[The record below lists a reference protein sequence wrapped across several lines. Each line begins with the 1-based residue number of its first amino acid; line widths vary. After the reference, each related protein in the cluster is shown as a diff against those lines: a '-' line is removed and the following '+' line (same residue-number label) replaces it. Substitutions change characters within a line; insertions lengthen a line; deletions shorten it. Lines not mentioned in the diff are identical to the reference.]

1 MHGIN
6 VEAALTIFNVT
17 EAVCRGLEWSQNGD
31 RPEAN
36 RMNILLAED
45 DREVADYVVKGLR
58 EAGHTANAVADGDTA
73 LIEASHGDFD
83 VLILDRMLPGT
94 DGLSIVK
101 ALRAM
106 DNDTPVL
113 ILSALGEVDHR
124 VEGLRA
130 GSDDYLTK
138 PFAFSEVL
146 ARVEA
151 LGRRRPSA
159 GHSNLLR
166 VADLELDKLARTAT
180 RGGRSIE
187 LLPREYALLE
197 FLMEHVD
204 QVVTRT
210 MLLEKLWGL
219 NFDPQTNIVDV
230 HISRLRQKID
240 KDSEQPLIHTVRGM
254 GYVLRD

>member
-1 MHGIN
+1 
-6 VEAALTIFNVT
+6 
-17 EAVCRGLEWSQNGD
+17 
-31 RPEAN
+31 
-36 RMNILLAED
+36 MNILLAED
-45 DREVADYVVKGLR
+45 DLEVCDYVIKGLR
-58 EAGHTANAVADGDTA
+58 EAGHNANAVNDGDTA
-73 LIEASHGDFD
+73 LIEATHGDFD

-94 DGLSIVK
+94 DGVSIIK

-106 DNDTPVL
+106 GNDTPIL

-130 GSDDYLTK
+130 GSDDYLSK

-151 LGRRRPSA
+151 LGRRRASA
-159 GHSNLLR
+159 EQNTTLK
-166 VADLELDKLARTAT
+166 VADLELDKLTRSAR
-180 RGGRSIE
+180 RGGQAID

-197 FLMEHVD
+197 FLMERQD
-204 QVVTRT
+204 QLVTRT

-230 HISRLRQKID
+230 HISRLRQKIN
-240 KDSEQPLIHTVRGM
+240 KDDGAALIHTVRGM
-254 GYVLRD
+254 GYVLRH

>member
-1 MHGIN
+1 
-6 VEAALTIFNVT
+6 
-17 EAVCRGLEWSQNGD
+17 
-31 RPEAN
+31 
-36 RMNILLAED
+36 MNILIAED
-45 DREVADYVVKGLR
+45 DPEVSSYVAKGLR
-58 EAGHTANAVADGDTA
+58 EAGHTATAVADGDTA

-83 VLILDRMLPGT
+83 ALILDRMLPGA
-94 DGLSIVK
+94 DGLSVVK

-106 DNDTPVL
+106 GNTTPVL

-146 ARVEA
+146 ARIEA
-151 LGRRRPSA
+151 LYRRRRPQPQDS
-159 GHSNLLR
+159 LLS
-166 VADLELDKLARTAT
+166 VGDLSLERLSRTVT
-180 RGGRSIE
+180 RDNKTIE

-197 FLMEHVD
+197 YLMEHAN

-219 NFDPQTNIVDV
+219 NFDP
-230 HISRLRQKID
+230 
-240 KDSEQPLIHTVRGM
+240 
-254 GYVLRD
+254 

>member
-1 MHGIN
+1 
-6 VEAALTIFNVT
+6 
-17 EAVCRGLEWSQNGD
+17 
-31 RPEAN
+31 
-36 RMNILLAED
+36 MNILLAED
-45 DREVADYVVKGLR
+45 DHDVSEFIVKGLR
-58 EAGHTANAVADGDTA
+58 EAGHTAHFVADGDTA
-73 LIEASHGDFD
+73 LIEASHGEYD

-94 DGLSIVK
+94 DGLSVLK

-106 DNDTPVL
+106 GKMTPVL
-113 ILSALGEVDHR
+113 ILSALSEVDHR

-130 GSDDYLTK
+130 GSDDYLAK

-151 LGRRRPSA
+151 LGRRRMNALQTNTICVS
-159 GHSNLLR
+159 
-166 VADLELDKLARTAT
+166 DLELNLLGRTVT
-180 RGGRSIE
+180 RGGRNIV

-197 FLMEHVD
+197 FLLLHLG

-219 NFDPQTNIVDV
+219 NFDPQTNIIDV

-240 KDSEQPLIHTVRGM
+240 KDARRPLIETVRGM
-254 GYVLRD
+254 GYIIRE

>member
-1 MHGIN
+1 
-6 VEAALTIFNVT
+6 
-17 EAVCRGLEWSQNGD
+17 
-31 RPEAN
+31 
-36 RMNILLAED
+36 MNILLAED
-45 DREVADYVVKGLR
+45 DQEVCDYVIKGLR
-58 EAGHTANAVADGDTA
+58 EAGHTANAVEDGDTA
-73 LIEASHGDFD
+73 LIEAAHGDFD

-94 DGLSIVK
+94 DGVSIVK

-106 DNDTPVL
+106 GNETPVL

-124 VEGLRA
+124 VEGLKA
-130 GSDDYLTK
+130 GSDDYLSK

-151 LGRRRPSA
+151 LGRRRTNTGQA
-159 GHSNLLR
+159 NTVR
-166 VADLELDKLARTAT
+166 VADLELDKLARTAH
-180 RGGRSIE
+180 RAGRNIE

-197 FLMEHVD
+197 FLMDHVD

-219 NFDPQTNIVDV
+219 NFDPRTNIVDV

-240 KDSEQPLIHTVRGM
+240 KDSEHALIHTVRGM
-254 GYVLRD
+254 GYVLRG

>member
-1 MHGIN
+1 
-6 VEAALTIFNVT
+6 
-17 EAVCRGLEWSQNGD
+17 
-31 RPEAN
+31 
-36 RMNILLAED
+36 MNILLAED
-45 DREVADYVVKGLR
+45 DRDVSNFIVKGLR
-58 EAGHTANAVADGDTA
+58 EAGHAAQCVADGDTA
-73 LIEASHGDFD
+73 LIEASHGEYD
-83 VLILDRMLPGT
+83 VLIFDRMLPGT
-94 DGLSIVK
+94 DGLSVLK

-106 DNDTPVL
+106 GKMTPVL
-113 ILSALGEVDHR
+113 ILSALSEVDHR

-151 LGRRRPSA
+151 LGRRRTSLPQT
-159 GHSNLLR
+159 NTIR
-166 VADLELDKLARTAT
+166 VADLELNMLGRTVT
-180 RGGRSIE
+180 RGGSNIV

-197 FLMEHVD
+197 FLLLHLG

-219 NFDPQTNIVDV
+219 NFDPQTNIIDV

-240 KDSEQPLIHTVRGM
+240 KDAGQPLIETVRGM
-254 GYVLRD
+254 GYIIRE

>member
-1 MHGIN
+1 
-6 VEAALTIFNVT
+6 
-17 EAVCRGLEWSQNGD
+17 
-31 RPEAN
+31 
-36 RMNILLAED
+36 MNILIAED
-45 DREVADYVVKGLR
+45 DLEVSSYVAKGLR
-58 EAGHTANAVADGDTA
+58 EAGHSVQVVDDGDTA
-73 LIEASHGDFD
+73 LIEASHGSFD
-83 VLILDRMLPGT
+83 VLVLDRMLPGL

-101 ALRAM
+101 ALRATG
-106 DNDTPVL
+106 NTSPVL
-113 ILSALGEVDHR
+113 IVSALGEVDHR

-151 LGRRRPSA
+151 LGRRRNTTSDAPT
-159 GHSNLLR
+159 LQ
-166 VADLELDKLARTAT
+166 VADLKLDRLARCAH
-180 RGGRSIE
+180 RGGLLID

-197 FLMEHVD
+197 YLMDHTG

-240 KDSEQPLIHTVRGM
+240 KGYDKALIHTVRGM
-254 GYVLRD
+254 GYVIRD

>member
-1 MHGIN
+1 
-6 VEAALTIFNVT
+6 
-17 EAVCRGLEWSQNGD
+17 
-31 RPEAN
+31 
-36 RMNILLAED
+36 MNILIAED
-45 DREVADYVVKGLR
+45 DVEVSAYVAKGLR
-58 EAGHTANAVADGDTA
+58 EAGHTVEVFADGDSA
-73 LIEASHGDFD
+73 LIESSHGNFD
-83 VLILDRMLPGT
+83 VLIVDRMLPGL
-94 DGLSIVK
+94 DGLSVIK
-101 ALRAM
+101 ALRATG
-106 DNDTPVL
+106 NDTPAL

-130 GSDDYLTK
+130 GSDDYLSK

-151 LGRRRPSA
+151 LGRRRQPGREA
-159 GHSNLLR
+159 TTLTVG
-166 VADLELDKLARTAT
+166 ELVLDRLARTAR
-180 RGGRSIE
+180 RGEQSIE

-197 FLMEHVD
+197 YLMDHAG

-240 KDSEQPLIHTVRGM
+240 SGHDAPLIHTVRGM
-254 GYVLRD
+254 GYVIRA

>member
-1 MHGIN
+1 
-6 VEAALTIFNVT
+6 
-17 EAVCRGLEWSQNGD
+17 
-31 RPEAN
+31 
-36 RMNILLAED
+36 MNILIAED
-45 DREVADYVVKGLR
+45 DHEIGDYVVNGLR
-58 EAGHTANAVADGDTA
+58 EAGHAANAVTDGDTA
-73 LIEASHGDFD
+73 LIEATHGAFD
-83 VLILDRMLPGT
+83 VLILDRMLPGM
-94 DGLSIVK
+94 DGLSVVK

-106 DNDTPVL
+106 GNETPVL

-146 ARVEA
+146 ALVEA
-151 LGRRRPSA
+151 LGRRRSGTTPSTVLKA
-159 GHSNLLR
+159 
-166 VADLELDKLARTAT
+166 ADLELDRLSRTV
-180 RGGRSIE
+180 RRSGRAIA

-197 FLMEHVD
+197 YLMEHAE

-240 KDSEQPLIHTVRGM
+240 KDNDPQLIHTIRGM
-254 GYVLRD
+254 GYVLRS

>member
-1 MHGIN
+1 
-6 VEAALTIFNVT
+6 
-17 EAVCRGLEWSQNGD
+17 
-31 RPEAN
+31 
-36 RMNILLAED
+36 MNILVAED
-45 DREVADYVVKGLR
+45 DQDVSGFVASGLR
-58 EAGHTANAVADGDTA
+58 EAGHTAHCVENGDHA

-94 DGLSIVK
+94 DGIAIVK

-106 DNDTPVL
+106 GKETPVL

-124 VEGLRA
+124 VEGLQA
-130 GSDDYLTK
+130 GSDDYLSK

-151 LGRRRPSA
+151 LGRRRPA
-159 GHSNLLR
+159 VTPVTKLR
-166 VADLELDKLARTAT
+166 VADLELDQLS
-180 RGGRSIE
+180 RSASRNGNRID

-197 FLMEHVD
+197 YLMTHQG

-210 MLLEKLWGL
+210 MLLERLWGL
-219 NFDPQTNIVDV
+219 HFDPQTNIVDV

-240 KDSEQPLIHTVRGM
+240 KGFDPPLIETIRGM
-254 GYVLRD
+254 GYVLRA

>member
-1 MHGIN
+1 
-6 VEAALTIFNVT
+6 
-17 EAVCRGLEWSQNGD
+17 
-31 RPEAN
+31 
-36 RMNILLAED
+36 MNILLAED
-45 DREVADYVVKGLR
+45 DHEISGYVINGLR
-58 EAGHTANAVADGDTA
+58 EAGHTATAVDDGDTA
-73 LIEASHGDFD
+73 LIEAMHGDFD

-106 DNDTPVL
+106 GKTTPVL

-138 PFAFSEVL
+138 PFAFSEAL

-151 LGRRRPSA
+151 LGRRRRADPQDTT
-159 GHSNLLR
+159 LQ
-166 VADLELDKLARTAT
+166 VADLILDRLSRTA
-180 RGGRSIE
+180 RRAGQSID

-197 FLMEHVD
+197 YLMDHVD

-230 HISRLRQKID
+230 HVSRLRQKVD
-240 KDSEQPLIHTVRGM
+240 KGHEYTLIQTIRGM
-254 GYVLRD
+254 GYVIRG

>member
-1 MHGIN
+1 
-6 VEAALTIFNVT
+6 
-17 EAVCRGLEWSQNGD
+17 
-31 RPEAN
+31 
-36 RMNILLAED
+36 MNILVAED
-45 DREVADYVVKGLR
+45 DQEVSAYVVKGLR
-58 EAGHTANAVADGDTA
+58 EAGHVAEAVADGDTA
-73 LIEASHGDFD
+73 LIEAMHGSFD
-83 VLILDRMLPGT
+83 VLIIDRMMPGM
-94 DGLSIVK
+94 DGISVIK
-101 ALRAM
+101 ALRATGK
-106 DNDTPVL
+106 DTPVL

-151 LGRRRPSA
+151 LGRRRKPSVEA
-159 GHSNLLR
+159 TTLK
-166 VADLELDKLARTAT
+166 VADLELDRLARTAS
-180 RGGRSIE
+180 RAGNSIE

-197 FLMEHVD
+197 YLMDHAG

-210 MLLEKLWGL
+210 MLLERLWGL

-240 KDSEQPLIHTVRGM
+240 KGHEQPLIHTIRGM
-254 GYVLRD
+254 GYVLRE

>member
-1 MHGIN
+1 
-6 VEAALTIFNVT
+6 
-17 EAVCRGLEWSQNGD
+17 
-31 RPEAN
+31 
-36 RMNILLAED
+36 MNILIAED
-45 DREVADYVVKGLR
+45 DHEISDYIMKGLR
-58 EAGHTANAVADGDTA
+58 EAGHNAQAVDDGDTA
-73 LIEASHGDFD
+73 LIEASHGTFD
-83 VLILDRMLPGT
+83 VLIVDRMLPGT
-94 DGLSIVK
+94 DGLSIVR

-106 DNDTPVL
+106 GKDTPVL

-130 GSDDYLTK
+130 GSDDYLSK

-151 LGRRRPSA
+151 LGRRQRDVNSA
-159 GHSNLLR
+159 PTQLR
-166 VADLELDKLARTAT
+166 VGDLVLDKLTRSAT
-180 RGGRSIE
+180 RNGTEIE

-197 FLMEHVD
+197 YLMDHAE
-204 QVVTRT
+204 QIVTRT

-240 KDSEQPLIHTVRGM
+240 REFDTPLIHTVRGM
-254 GYVLRD
+254 GYVVRG